1 MAAALAK
8 AAIALGPAVYDGLSH
23 EWDVMKQDRT
33 SMSFKRVGHGFKAF
47 GEGFASSLLG
57 REPNSGTGTNGRRM

>member
-33 SMSFKRVGHGFKAF
+33 PMSFKVPFGADYYPDSRKEGGGKWNVKHRRKIQWKA
-47 GEGFASSLLG
+47 
-57 REPNSGTGTNGRRM
+57 